1 MGSVEAIDAAAGT
14 AESTVDPELL
24 DRVTGSMAELLPRV
38 LKREVT
44 GLTSDT
50 RLFTELGLS
59 SASTLELLLEL
70 EDELEIQIDV
80 EEIDQND
87 LETVGTLAA
96 YIAAHTVAD
105 E

>member
-1 MGSVEAIDAAAGT
+1 MGSVEAVGAT
-14 AESTVDPELL
+14 ESTVDAELL
-24 DRVTGSMAELLPRV
+24 GRVADSMAELLPRV

-44 GLTSDT
+44 DLGTDT
-50 RLFTELGLS
+50 KLFTELGLS

-80 EEIDQND
+80 EEIDQAD

>member
-1 MGSVEAIDAAAGT
+1 MGSVE
-14 AESTVDPELL
+14 TVDADLL
-24 DRVTGSMAELLPRV
+24 GRVQASMGDLLPRV
-38 LKREVT
+38 LKREVV
-44 GLTSDT
+44 GLTAAT
-50 RLFTELGLS
+50 KLFTELGLS

-80 EEIDQND
+80 EEIGQDD

>member
-1 MGSVEAIDAAAGT
+1 MGPVGSVEAKSVELTDEQ
-14 AESTVDPELL
+14 AELR
-24 DRVTGSMAELLPRV
+24 DRVTESMADLLPRV

-44 GLTSDT
+44 ELSAGTK
-50 RLFTELGLS
+50 LFTELGLS

-80 EEIDQND
+80 EEIDQGD

-96 YIAAHTVAD
+96 YIATHTVAD